1 MLDDSNSVIL
11 FGKPSVGNVLLTWL
25 GVLLNDGN
33 NAAFI
38 SILGMFK
45 FCDLECDISVAKYFD
60 IVVKSEMSVSAK
72 WDENGEYK
80 SSLVLILIL
89 NEGDNSDNWGVS

>member
-25 GVLLNDGN
+25 GVILNDGN

-38 SILGMFK
+38 SILGMFR
-45 FCDLECDISVAKYFD
+45 FCDLECDISVAK
-60 IVVKSEMSVSAK
+60 
-72 WDENGEYK
+72 
-80 SSLVLILIL
+80 
-89 NEGDNSDNWGVS
+89 